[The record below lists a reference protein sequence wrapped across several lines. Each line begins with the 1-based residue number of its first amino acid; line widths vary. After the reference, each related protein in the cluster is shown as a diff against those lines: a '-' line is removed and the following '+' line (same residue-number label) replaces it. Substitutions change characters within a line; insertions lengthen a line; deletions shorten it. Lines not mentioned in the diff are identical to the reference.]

1 MLSNKYVLDWEK
13 DGCQTQWDKTDCNFI
28 ASLSAQIVLS
38 IKIFVNVFFML
49 FMQRYFILQKIEG
62 KNSSISS

>member
-38 IKIFVNVFFML
+38 IKIFVNVFFL
-49 FMQRYFILQKIEG
+49 LWIFSCYLCKD
-62 KNSSISS
+62 ISFYRK